1 MDRLPLSPEPDN
13 KHLLLRMAA
22 SDTFSLALTVALF
35 GSALSTIRPE
45 SILWGLAG
53 LFCLYLFV
61 SDCTEKS
68 EVTVLMKNISSFR
81 AYSILTYI
89 TVALSGF
96 MVIFGAPLIFNTIV
110 IIPVVTNALIVR
122 PFVFADLYKKNY
134 TRLFGIVDA

>member
-13 KHLLLRMAA
+13 HNLLLKMAA
-22 SDTFSLALTVALF
+22 SDTFSLALTMAMF

-68 EVTVLMKNISSFR
+68 EVTALMKNISSFR
-81 AYSILTYI
+81 TYSILTYI

-96 MVIFGAPLIFNTIV
+96 IVTFDAPSIFTTIV

-122 PFVFADLYKKNY
+122 PFVFVDLYKKNY